1 MLPIRCSGSV
11 RPGARKSV
19 RTCGSSPDGG
29 SRRSMT
35 GGVGGADSDG
45 RRQRSSSVPSARVR
59 VAPGASCSAVC
70 GETAISPAI
79 AADSVSIVAVTSAPT
94 TTSSRW
100 LEPTRKNGN
109 SAEWRPTDIVSSS
122 RPMALGVRLLSRMLR
137 RISTAADAAR
147 VACPSPWNRNSSA
160 SPPNLRSIPPRASA
174 MSSIAPNTALSVSTS
189 ASAPTRPCRTSRSV
203 SAVNPEMSA
212 KHNVPSTNRVRGPSP
227 SLAIAAARAD
237 TCRSM
242 PNPSSWPHSTATASI
257 LAPAT
262 RIARVRC
269 RRLSGAAAR
278 PSARRRR
285 RRGRPG
291 PWDGRTTRWPARIG
305 RPASPYRARSM
316 ASTARRWAPTMCTGR
331 ISLIARRGT
340 RVHRDAT
347 TATGATRRRPSVIV
361 RRGRRR

>member
-1 MLPIRCSGSV
+1 MPEPAKILPPSTSTSTCRSVTPSATNASCTALMVRSRASTTTSGPCSASSASVPAKRRNAMLPIRCSGSV

-35 GGVGGADSDG
+35 GVVGGADSDG

-70 GETAISPAI
+70 AETAISPAI

-100 LEPTRKNGN
+100 LEPTRKKGN
-109 SAEWRPTDIVSSS
+109 SAEWRPTDMVSSS

-147 VACPSPWNRNSSA
+147 VACPSPWKRNSSA

-174 MSSIAPNTALSVSTS
+174 MSSIAPNTSLSVSTS

-212 KHNVPSTNRVRGPSP
+212 KHKVPSTNRVRVRLRHPPSQP
-227 SLAIAAARAD
+227 RGQ
-237 TCRSM
+237 
-242 PNPSSWPHSTATASI
+242 
-257 LAPAT
+257 
-262 RIARVRC
+262 ARVAPC
-269 RRLSGAAAR
+269 PTRRVGPTPLPLR
-278 PSARRRR
+278 PSWHL
-285 RRGRPG
+285 RPG
-291 PWDGRTTRWPARIG
+291 
-305 RPASPYRARSM
+305 SP
-316 ASTARRWAPTMCTGR
+316 G
-331 ISLIARRGT
+331 
-340 RVHRDAT
+340 
-347 TATGATRRRPSVIV
+347 
-361 RRGRRR
+361 